1 MTEIQNTTKTEE
13 MNNNI
18 KNEIRQ
24 RNAVIADQELNKQIQ
39 EWLEENPYQ
48 ELLNYMQ
55 SRVMGQVNI
64 AAVVANVYNYLK
76 NVSNPS
82 TGMMAQ
88 THGNCNNMIVLM
100 YHVL

>member
-1 MTEIQNTTKTEE
+1 MRYLTTPIYYVNDEAHLGHAYTT
-13 MNNNI
+13 
-18 KNEIRQ
+18 
-24 RNAVIADQELNKQIQ
+24 VIADQELNKQIQ